1 MLWYYNKISE
11 DDNSVLYAYGWKPDE
26 ITGQLKYNKSND
38 EYSVVKIADNDTQKG
53 AEWALTHLVDVKNE
67 GFPEKT
73 KVMIG

>member
-11 DDNSVLYAYGWKPDE
+11 DDNSVLYAYGWKSDE
-26 ITGQLKYNKSND
+26 ITGQLKYSKSND
-38 EYSVVKIADNDTQKG
+38 EYSVVKIADGDTQKG

-73 KVMIG
+73 KVLIG